1 MRESAS
7 QSQRFWKM
15 RVFSENEMCA
25 SLIEQR
31 LFLFASAALAS
42 SAGTEAPDRTA
53 AIERLRE
60 DDCSCAAGVSASA
73 RVWAS
78 RSGGTLRAPAPV
90 WTPLRVMAL
99 SPAACEPLLFAAVP
113 FLLLLLLLLLLA
125 AGVPLGLELLL
136 EFGTAFCSVYRSTN
150 ETSRFWT
157 AETSRTHVRWIR
169 KRALG
174 VLQRICTNEKPEQ
187 MPLVN
192 MTLINRIITNCSNIV
207 LVLLCSLY
215 SVRQE
220 RSSTAHV
227 QWQKFYC
234 TVLHT

>member
-1 MRESAS
+1 MFDWRMVYNLHVLYGDIKVIYHLHTSICIDWWKQTISRVQQSAMRESAS

-31 LFLFASAALAS
+31 LFLFASAPAAALAS

-60 DDCSCAAGVSASA
+60 DDCSCAAGASASASA

-78 RSGGTLRAPAPV
+78 RSGGTLRAPALI
-90 WTPLRVMAL
+90 WTLLREMTL
-99 SPAACEPLLFAAVP
+99 SPAAGEPLLFAAIP

-136 EFGTAFCSVYRSTN
+136 EFGTAFCSAYRSTN
-150 ETSRFWT
+150 ETSRFWA
-157 AETSRTHVRWIR
+157 AETSRTHDRWIR

-174 VLQRICTNEKPEQ
+174 VLQA
-187 MPLVN
+187 
-192 MTLINRIITNCSNIV
+192 
-207 LVLLCSLY
+207 Y
-215 SVRQE
+215 
-220 RSSTAHV
+220 
-227 QWQKFYC
+227 FY
-234 TVLHT
+234 